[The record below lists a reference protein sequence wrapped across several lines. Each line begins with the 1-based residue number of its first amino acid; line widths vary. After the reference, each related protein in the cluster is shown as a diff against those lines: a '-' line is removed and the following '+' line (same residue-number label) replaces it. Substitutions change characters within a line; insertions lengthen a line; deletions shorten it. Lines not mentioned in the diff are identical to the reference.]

1 MILVDTS
8 VWINYFKGREEVK
21 RLDTFIETNSIV
33 VNDLILAELLPFIN
47 QKKEYELRNLLLNI
61 DVHSP
66 GELRANI
73 TPQNLEDFYETFKIV
88 KGDGMYREKDK
99 RILIW

>member
-1 MILVDTS
+1 MENLQFLKILQ
-8 VWINYFKGREEVK
+8 
-21 RLDTFIETNSIV
+21 
-33 VNDLILAELLPFIN
+33 ILARIWRRKAKPEHL
-47 QKKEYELRNLLLNI
+47 NLLLNI